1 MAAVNSRKLKS
12 KKLLLLLIVDRN
24 LARKFKKVILYTKLQ
39 ESEHRK
45 FDCNLTFKYTSYN
58 GLGSIKL

>member
-45 FDCNLTFKYTSYN
+45 FDCNLTLKYTSYT
-58 GLGSIKL
+58 GRGS